1 MRSTVRL
8 LIAVSVLWFVVML
21 FIGNS
26 TSHFEAFWL
35 GAGLVLFGIWFCL
48 VLLLIARFVWR
59 ASGVAFTPI
68 PGPAEIETQLRAYLG
83 RQPTLKEL
91 NAMQQMIK
99 SQRNEALLGLGAVF
113 GGLYLGG
120 RVFKGR

>member
-8 LIAVSVLWFVVML
+8 LIVATVLILVLGLIF
-21 FIGNS
+21 GNNQN
-26 TSHFEAFWL
+26 HFEAFLL
-35 GAGLVLFGIWFCL
+35 GAGLVIFSLWFCL
-48 VLLLIARFVWR
+48 VFLLIVRFIWR

-83 RQPTLKEL
+83 RQPTLEEI

-99 SQRNEALLGLGAVF
+99 TRRNESLLGLGAVF

-120 RVFKGR
+120 RIFKGH